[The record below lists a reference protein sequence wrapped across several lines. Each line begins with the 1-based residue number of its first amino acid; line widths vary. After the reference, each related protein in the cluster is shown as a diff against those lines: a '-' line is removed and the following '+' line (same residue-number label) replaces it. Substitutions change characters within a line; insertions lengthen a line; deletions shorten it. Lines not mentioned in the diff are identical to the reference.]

1 MRYCGV
7 LCSSSPLLPISETP
21 CPCLARGRRGARLE
35 WQYILHIVSS
45 IFPGIRNHLAR
56 LLFDLLHHFFAF
68 APSSNLKFSKHCKM
82 RSQSSWTGMFAFA
95 ALFLLVPTAHAWPF
109 CLNQEDAN
117 MLATNFGL
125 LISSYSNSLANLT
138 LAPDY
143 TDYSESVN
151 TLIDSAGT
159 APQSLLGATFS
170 SRAQFETASAAQPSV
185 PFQVE
190 NVWFTCDVI
199 TIRWLS
205 NQSPQPVVG
214 ITVAHAV
221 FNPNFRGHRTM
232 YVENSRMEIGSVVLN
247 KRLLNY
253 IGGKSTRSGQNSTAP
268 HGWSIWVSQSRRP
281 HRAGRGKLDSQHR
294 VKRLCRPRD
303 LESSLFKRGSCNIV
317 GLFFFLI

>member
-1 MRYCGV
+1 
-7 LCSSSPLLPISETP
+7 
-21 CPCLARGRRGARLE
+21 
-35 WQYILHIVSS
+35 
-45 IFPGIRNHLAR
+45 
-56 LLFDLLHHFFAF
+56 
-68 APSSNLKFSKHCKM
+68 
-82 RSQSSWTGMFAFA
+82 MFAFA

-151 TLIDSAGT
+151 TLIDGAGT

-232 YVENSRMEIGSVVLN
+232 WQIDQVWAEFDSAAWLVNLGFTITPPASSR
-247 KRLLNY
+247 KREV
-253 IGGKSTRSGQNSTAP
+253 GFTA
-268 HGWSIWVSQSRRP
+268 
-281 HRAGRGKLDSQHR
+281 
-294 VKRLCRPRD
+294 
-303 LESSLFKRGSCNIV
+303 
-317 GLFFFLI
+317 